1 MLWHQDQVFGDFL
14 HWNDTNLFFK
24 NWNILSQMPYWGKKN
39 TDLLLKLY
47 WNQNNNYR
55 INETCRKQ
63 SPKSAPPKHCVR
75 QRNHLCK
82 SKQSKWRAIVALFL
96 HILWYCSSIAC
107 SFLVFLCKFRFMS
120 WIHTLIPLISMSK
133 HNLKTSTPI
142 EVHFGEKTHLQH
154 AFH

>member
-1 MLWHQDQVFGDFL
+1 MLKIKFVVNFCIEM
-14 HWNDTNLFFK
+14 TRIFFE
-24 NWNILSQMPYWGKKN
+24 NWNILSQMPYWEKKN
-39 TDLLLKLY
+39 TSFLLKLY

-55 INETCRKQ
+55 MSETCRKQ
-63 SPKSAPPKHCVR
+63 SPETQALCETKEPSLQIQTIQMKSNC
-75 QRNHLCK
+75 C
-82 SKQSKWRAIVALFL
+82 IVFAHFMVLL
-96 HILWYCSSIAC
+96 RIAC
-107 SFLVFLCKFRFMS
+107 SFLVFLCEIRFMS